1 MKKLIIALFVLG
13 IALPT
18 FAGIKVKDVAGTWS
32 YTVETGY
39 ETLTGTLVFEKEGKE
54 LTGEVVTD
62 DGQVFPMNKVEI
74 KENNV
79 LYFEIEVDY
88 SLMKA
93 TMNIEGKKYS
103 GTIDVDGE
111 EVTVS
116 GEKIE

>member
-18 FAGIKVKDVAGTWS
+18 FAGLKVKDVVGTWS

-62 DGQVFPMNKVEI
+62 DGQTYPMSNVEI
-74 KENNV
+74 RENNV

-88 SLMKA
+88 TLMKA
-93 TMNIEGKKYS
+93 SVTIEGKKYS

-111 EVTVS
+111 EVTIS
-116 GEKIE
+116 GEKTE